1 MVVSK
6 QDLYKDFIKCK
17 ILNVSD
23 IGESNPSTKT
33 KCAYTLNLNLLPQL
47 LATNNDYNQLLDTLI
62 NNKLN
67 TTSSDTS
74 DNTNT
79 VNMCLSALWAYL
91 CKGNDNLS
99 NNISLHWVNNTNTKK
114 HPNIKLGSTVMLY
127 IDSFNEST
135 LLHLKKVMQACKLN
149 SFKVSCIVC
158 LFNELNGYD
167 ELFKYDYSSVD
178 IKYIFEINYMVDYY
192 EKERILNTYQIENI
206 RYNQDLAYNK
216 VITTLKTR
224 HRIVNSTY
232 NYQIRAGKYYLTN
245 INLVKLMDTR
255 IDNVYTSSNT
265 DNTNNNDTLS
275 ILDSL
280 RERKCNRVE
289 FNTKVNNMDSLSV
302 NYSVNRFVIDMRH
315 YFETLNNIY
324 IDYCNFYADM
334 QILGNIY
341 LNNNIGCSFIINLNT
356 LLVLSNNY
364 DKLYN
369 IIQAKD
375 KYNFNFILDT
385 EYYNIM
391 SVNYDNQSDLM
402 KNLIMTLNLMGY
414 SNKFLIQNNST
425 NSVNNTLL
433 TAHNKYN
440 ITSNNLKSAYTSLVG
455 IIDYFIINLNCNT
468 YNDFISNINKLKTIK
483 TTNTGIILNIN
494 KSDNVDNYLQNQDT
508 WAALNEFIIEQE
520 FVNNINIVGLINNK
534 DYKFNLIE
542 LNKCI
547 CVINTNIDNDYMN
560 DFSHNYIDKMNKLK
574 LYAKQYKHNDKLLIN
589 SVLLKSI
596 YTNVHINDFNLLLKC
611 FITDNL
617 EFKNMVF
624 KKSTPKES
632 EHTHINDD
640 DDNKDN
646 VSPEDKNK
654 ELLQEEDEYSRD
666 YILNNILTT
675 MYYNSPKSDKELIK
689 PLITLKTNNFI
700 TWYNKC
706 TPPNTTWYTYIN
718 TIVNTNYYKLKNAIH
733 SFNPLK

>member
-1 MVVSK
+1 MVVTK
-6 QDLYKDFIKCK
+6 QDLYKDFINYK
-17 ILNVSD
+17 LFTVSD
-23 IGESNPSTKT
+23 IGDSNTKT
-33 KCAYTLNLNLLPQL
+33 KDAYTLNLNLLPHL
-47 LATNNDYNQLLDTLI
+47 LSTNNDYTQLLNTLI

-74 DNTNT
+74 NNTNT

-99 NNISLHWVNNTNTKK
+99 NTISLHWVNNTNTKK

-135 LLHLKKVMQACKLN
+135 LQHLKKVMQACKLN

-167 ELFKYDYSSVD
+167 ELFKYDYPSVD

-265 DNTNNNDTLS
+265 DNTNNNDTLT
-275 ILDSL
+275 ILDGL
-280 RERKCNRVE
+280 RKWKCNRDE

-324 IDYCNFYADM
+324 IDYCNFYTDM
-334 QILGNIY
+334 QLLGNIY
-341 LNNNIGCSFIINLNT
+341 LNNNISCSFIINLNT

-414 SNKFLIQNNST
+414 SNKFLIQNNGT

-433 TAHNKYN
+433 SAHNKYN
-440 ITSNNLKSAYTSLVG
+440 PAIETNLKRIYTSLVG

-468 YNDFISNINKLKTIK
+468 YNNFISNLNKLKTIK
-483 TTNTGIILNIN
+483 TTNTGIIININ

-508 WAALNEFIIEQE
+508 WLALNEFIVEQE
-520 FVNNINIVGLINNK
+520 FVNNTNIVGLINNK

-596 YTNVHINDFNLLLKC
+596 YTNVHIDDFNLLLKC

-632 EHTHINDD
+632 EHTNVNDD
-640 DDNKDN
+640 DTKDN
-646 VSPEDKNK
+646 ISSEDKNK

-675 MYYNSPKSDKELIK
+675 MYYNSTKSDKSLIEPLIK
-689 PLITLKTNNFI
+689 LNTNHFI
-700 TWYNKC
+700 TWYNKSI
-706 TPPNTTWYTYIN
+706 TPNTTWYTYIN
-718 TIVNTNYYKLKNAIH
+718 TIVNTNYYKLKNVIH